1 MTEVIGNES
10 KTIHR
15 LLEWQI
21 EKFKKNDENPVDV
34 DFLIVD
40 GFSMLDINAKKCT
53 YWVYIFMRVALF
65 VKLSSMIP

>member
-21 EKFKKNDENPVDV
+21 GKFNRDEENPLDV
-34 DFLIVD
+34 DFLVVD
-40 GFSMLDINAKKCT
+40 ECSMLDISLTASLLKAVPNHSQ
-53 YWVYIFMRVALF
+53 VLF
-65 VKLSSMIP
+65 IEK

>member
-34 DFLIVD
+34 DFLLAD
-40 GFSMLDINAKKCT
+40 EFSIGQHFLKNL
-53 YWVYIFMRVALF
+53 VQ
-65 VKLSSMIP
+65 MIPGCKSRSL